1 MPILVLQHWPAG
13 MPGRV
18 GLTLRDHGFKLD
30 LRTPHDQPGAVPADI
45 DDLDG
50 LIILGG
56 PQNVTDIAQY
66 PWMQQ
71 EAELIRAM
79 HAAQRPVVGI
89 CLGAQLIAHALG
101 GGGGAVGP
109 RDKPAL
115 GFHPL
120 GLTPAGQTDP
130 VLAGILWTAPQFFS
144 CGQEIKQLPPGAT
157 NLSGTP
163 ATPIQAFKAG
173 LRTFG
178 FLFHFE
184 CDRPM
189 LEDLANAEP
198 DFLARA
204 GTSAA
209 DVLATID
216 RHYEPYARLSDRLC
230 LNLATLV
237 FRAPAART

>member
-13 MPGRV
+13 RPGRL
-18 GLTLRDHGFKLD
+18 GLTLRDYGFKLD
-30 LRTPHDQPGAVPADI
+30 LRSPPTNPDALPADL
-45 DDLDG
+45 DDLSG

-71 EAELIRAM
+71 EVELIKAM
-79 HAAQRPVVGI
+79 HAAMRPVVGI

-101 GGGGAVGP
+101 GGVGP

-115 GFHPL
+115 GFQPL
-120 GLTPAGQTDP
+120 GLTPAGQTEP

-144 CGQEIKQLPPGAT
+144 CGQEIKQLPPGAI

-163 ATPIQAFKAG
+163 ATPVQAFKAG

-189 LEDLANAEP
+189 LEDLARDHPEA
-198 DFLARA
+198 LA
-204 GTSAA
+204 
-209 DVLATID
+209 DLD
-216 RHYEPYARLSDRLC
+216 RLYEPYARLSDRLC
-230 LNLATLV
+230 VNLATLV
-237 FRAPAART
+237 FRTTVARRR

>member
-1 MPILVLQHWPAG
+1 MPILTFKHWPSG

-18 GLTLRDHGFKLD
+18 GLTFRDHGLKLD
-30 LRTPHDQPGAVPADI
+30 IRMPHLGRVPGAVPSDL

-50 LIILGG
+50 LLILGG

-71 EAELIRAM
+71 ECDLIRAM
-79 HAAQRPVVGI
+79 HAANRPVIGI

-101 GGGGAVGP
+101 GVVAP

-120 GLTPAGQTDP
+120 GLNPAGQTEP
-130 VLAGILWTAPQFFS
+130 MLAGIQWTSPQFFS

-157 NLSGTP
+157 LLSGTKD
-163 ATPIQAFKAG
+163 TPIQAFKAG
-173 LRTFG
+173 LRTFA
-178 FLFHFE
+178 FLFHPE

-189 LEDLANAEP
+189 LEDLAHA
-198 DFLARA
+198 DAAFLA
-204 GTSAA
+204 AA
-209 DVLATID
+209 NTTTADIIASID
-216 RHYEPYARLSDRLC
+216 RHLEPYSRFSDRLC
-230 LNLATLV
+230 MNLTTLL
-237 FRAPAART
+237 FPQSRHAG

>member
-1 MPILVLQHWPAG
+1 MPILTLQHWPAG
-13 MPGRV
+13 KPGRI
-18 GLTLRDHGFKLD
+18 GRTLRDHGLRLD
-30 LRTPHDQPGAVPADI
+30 IRTPHLTGAANAIPADV
-45 DDLDG
+45 DDLNG
-50 LIILGG
+50 LLILGG

-71 EAELIRAM
+71 EVELIKAM
-79 HAAQRPVVGI
+79 HAAQRPVIGI

-101 GGGGAVGP
+101 GVVAP
-109 RDKPAL
+109 RDRPAL

-120 GLTPAGQTDP
+120 GLTPAGQTEP
-130 VLAGILWTAPQFFS
+130 MLAGIQWTSPQFFS
-144 CGQEIKQLPPGAT
+144 CGQEVKQLPPGAT

-173 LRTFG
+173 LRTFA
-178 FLFHFE
+178 FLFHPE

-189 LEDLANAEP
+189 LEDLAHADP

-204 GTSAA
+204 GVTTA

-230 LNLATLV
+230 VNLTTLL
-237 FRAPAART
+237 FRCARSSA